1 MKIELEE
8 PYKSKWKTGYIL
20 INRENRRTVLLVN
33 DKYDR
38 TSTQYARYLMSVK
51 LGRFLDSE
59 LETVDHIDGDKTN
72 DNIDNLQLL
81 TRLENIRK
89 SQKKEDF
96 KCICPVCNIDFLV
109 PRNRSG
115 RIVRE
120 KIKNNQICCSR
131 KCGDIFSSLR
141 LNNK

>member
-1 MKIELEE
+1 MKIELKE

-20 INRENRRTVLLVN
+20 VNRENRRTVLLVN
-33 DKYDR
+33 NKHDR

-51 LGRFLDSE
+51 LGRFLDPE

-96 KCICPVCNIDFLV
+96 ECICPVCNINF
-109 PRNRSG
+109 
-115 RIVRE
+115 
-120 KIKNNQICCSR
+120 
-131 KCGDIFSSLR
+131 FSSEKSIR
-141 LNNK
+141 

>member
-1 MKIELEE
+1 MKIELKE

-20 INRENRRTVLLVN
+20 VNRENRRTVLLVN
-33 DKYDR
+33 NKHDR

-51 LGRFLDSE
+51 LGRFLDPE

-72 DNIDNLQLL
+72 DNIGNPQLL

-89 SQKKEDF
+89 SQKKENF
-96 KCICPVCNIDFLV
+96 ECICPVCNIDFLV
-109 PRNRSG
+109 PRSRSG

-131 KCGDIFSSLR
+131 KCGGIFSSL
-141 LNNK
+141 KTK